1 MQIPGLS
8 FHSGLSLRPA
18 RPSDQAFIESL
29 YHSTRDD
36 LQLIDADRDFI
47 ETLIDQQHHAQT
59 LSYSER
65 FPDAVY
71 FIVETQHERIGK
83 VSIDFNHNEIH
94 IIDLSLI
101 PAARGKGYGAQII
114 KALKKASSS
123 VCTPLVL
130 NVYKSNIIAKQLY
143 QTEGFKVIRS
153 DQLIDSMAWYP
164 SYS

>member
-1 MQIPGLS
+1 MQTPGLS
-8 FHSGLSLRPA
+8 FRGDLRLRPA
-18 RPSDQAFIESL
+18 RSSDRAFIESL

-36 LQLIDADRDFI
+36 LRLIDAHRDFI

-59 LSYSER
+59 LSYSEQ
-65 FPDAVY
+65 FPNAIY
-71 FIVETQHERIGK
+71 FIVEVQQERIGK

-101 PAARGKGYGAQII
+101 PNARGKGYGAQII

-130 NVYKSNIIAKQLY
+130 KVYRSNSVAKQLY
-143 QTEGFKVIRS
+143 QTEGFQVTYS
-153 DQLIDSMAWYP
+153 DQLIDSMVWYP